1 MPNKNN
7 QSPEQLIQ
15 LHSQYDFGYANFR
28 EGVARWVIMGLA
40 AIMAMVEHETTFKS
54 NTSVSYKAINF
65 SSYTDQN
72 QKAGSDNKLWLVL
85 GLYYIDAWCADL

>member
-28 EGVARWVIMGLA
+28 EGVAGWVIMGLA
-40 AIMAMVEHETTFKS
+40 AMVEHETTFKS
-54 NTSVSYKAINF
+54 YTSVSFRLLASHLILTKIKKQAVTINC
-65 SSYTDQN
+65 D
-72 QKAGSDNKLWLVL
+72 
-85 GLYYIDAWCADL
+85 

>member
-28 EGVARWVIMGLA
+28 EGVAGWVIMGLA
-40 AIMAMVEHETTFKS
+40 AMVEHETTFKS
-54 NTSVSYKAINF
+54 YTSVSY
-65 SSYTDQN
+65 
-72 QKAGSDNKLWLVL
+72 
-85 GLYYIDAWCADL
+85 